1 MATKLDL
8 HHLVALMKY
17 TLKGKQDGSTHRLG
31 PSLHSLE
38 GGIVDN
44 HETNVHTFPILDALA
59 KLLVSEEKSQVVAIG
74 LQLHSRRKEI
84 RLTVAE
90 NKGVMNGLVNHLT
103 KIWRNLQALSS
114 QYENYRHGELDKSQP
129 RSPDMT
135 SDVGH
140 SLKIEIF
147 RDIYQYSLKKQVK
160 RMDKW
165 SEALGRFVKELLRRR
180 EFLQLQGFELSL
192 YTGNAVVALSMAAEV
207 VSRLHYNSNVQLT
220 MSESE
225 FVYFQS
231 MQANQDAKVVLA
243 DRNGLSCEVLARQ
256 LSGMLLLFPLL
267 CSSAVVEHLKSM
279 IGQCC

>member
-17 TLKGKQDGSTHRLG
+17 TLKGKQDGSTHRLD

-59 KLLVSEEKSQVVAIG
+59 ELLVSEEKSQVVAIG

-114 QYENYRHGELDKSQP
+114 QYENYRHGKWDKFQP
-129 RSPDMT
+129 RSPDTMT

-165 SEALGRFVKELLRRR
+165 SEALGRFMKELLRRR

-192 YTGNAVVALSMAAEV
+192 YNSVVALSMAAEV
-207 VSRLHYNSNVQLT
+207 VSRLRDNSNVQLT
-220 MSESE
+220 MSEWE

-243 DRNGLSCEVLARQ
+243 DRNGLGCEVLARQ

-267 CSSAVVEHLKSM
+267 YSSTVVEHLKSM
-279 IGQCC
+279 IGQCR